1 VRLREPG
8 GGQQLASA
16 STPQRWPDGEMPYA
30 ISRADRPA
38 SAPIGTWKPGLVES
52 SSETWKQRTAA
63 SGVSKSTVQQVWS
76 ERGLRPHQVETFK
89 LSNDPNI
96 EEKLV
101 DVVGLYVNP
110 PEKAIVL
117 CADEKSSVQALD
129 RTQASLPMVNG
140 GARRA
145 SAHETSAAMP
155 ADDSPLPKCSIRSQC
170 RWFLQHGRDACAVC
184 PLIITDVGPRAFGGE
199 RRPLRRCWDGGWSSH
214 RRHRLW

>member
-30 ISRADRPA
+30 ISRADRP
-38 SAPIGTWKPGLVES
+38 SAPIGTGKPDLVES

-76 ERGLRPHQVETFK
+76 ERGFRPHRVETF
-89 LSNDPNI
+89 
-96 EEKLV
+96 KLV
-101 DVVGLYVNP
+101 DVVGLDVNP
-110 PEKAIVL
+110 PETAIVL

-145 SAHETSAAMP
+145 SAHETSAAVP
-155 ADDSPLPKCSIRSQC
+155 ADDSPLPKCSIRSHC
-170 RWFLQHGRDACAVC
+170 RSFFTAVT
-184 PLIITDVGPRAFGGE
+184 PAPSAR
-199 RRPLRRCWDGGWSSH
+199 
-214 RRHRLW
+214 